1 MNANQNQSSPSSVVE
16 SERYLFG
23 NRTADSVM
31 GKSQYGQKTF
41 TASEAEAQ
49 ATIYRQANR
58 RDLYKFVLVAC
69 GPVVKDDSDVNL

>member
-1 MNANQNQSSPSSVVE
+1 MNANQNQSSPSSAVE

-23 NRTADSVM
+23 NRTADNVM

-41 TASEAEAQ
+41 TAFEAEAQ

-69 GPVVKDDSDVNL
+69 GPVVKDVSDDNL